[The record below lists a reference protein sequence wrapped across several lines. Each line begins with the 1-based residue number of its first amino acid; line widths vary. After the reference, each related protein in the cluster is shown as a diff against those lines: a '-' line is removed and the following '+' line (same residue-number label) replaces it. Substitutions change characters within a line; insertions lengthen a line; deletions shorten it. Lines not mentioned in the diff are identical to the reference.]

1 MEELGTS
8 KAYAEF
14 MQVFQRFDEQVAHK
28 MDQAKKDTSM
38 EALAPMGNQAGDGE
52 GNDDQAAKA
61 NDEKSEAKKDAAA
74 AKKAAEVRMTK
85 KQRK

>member
-1 MEELGTS
+1 MKEEPAIEFEYTTVNEMEELGTS
-8 KAYAEF
+8 KAFAEF

-52 GNDDQAAKA
+52 GKDD
-61 NDEKSEAKKDAAA
+61 
-74 AKKAAEVRMTK
+74 
-85 KQRK
+85 

>member
-28 MDQAKKDTSM
+28 MDQAKTDTSM
-38 EALAPMGNQAGDGE
+38 EALAPMGN
-52 GNDDQAAKA
+52 
-61 NDEKSEAKKDAAA
+61 
-74 AKKAAEVRMTK
+74 
-85 KQRK
+85 